1 MKVLLPF
8 NKFAYPSGWARAGID
23 RSHPAFNNEF
33 SGPTQLVFS
42 GIGTTQHFLRLDQ
55 AQDIVSSSST
65 SVIGAVGPGTI
76 VTAGSGG
83 YDAFQV
89 QNAGPLATQGMTI
102 AGIFAYDDS
111 GAHNPFSHANTGTYG
126 LFVGESASAV
136 QANYR
141 AVTNFGQIN
150 FTNPAPVRG
159 DGIFFAASATC
170 LGGSTQNF
178 NCVGVHLR
186 TGATYTTSGTISVA
200 APVFSGASYVFIGN
214 QNSGIHGE
222 CAQPVATCT
231 VLYNFLSIG
240 TLLLWAKAPWD
251 FWYQP
256 AITIPQIKT
265 AATVTSTESGS
276 FVRLPRGNKF
286 AYPGGW
292 ARPGFDPNHLAAGR
306 SGAMA
311 SGIAMPA
318 SSVMQQLIFSA
329 APIFGNNAAIAVN
342 TSIGPAVQC
351 SGAGV
356 TARTGPRMPGTFAT
370 PNAFTCGIIYYF
382 LGTGNGGLTPV
393 LAAIGNGGT
402 TQHGIGWTG
411 TSTFTLNFG
420 NSFTPLNS
428 GITQVLTDWVFA
440 AASYDRVSTKY
451 SFLVMGLRTGVIR
464 TASGTSTQTL
474 GSSNDGVL
482 YTGGFSTNNTA
493 GANIAAVMYA
503 ENNFLSVSQLVQ
515 WAAAPWDFWYPPIM
529 KPLIVRNPGATS
541 KSRQIQRAAILV

>member
-8 NKFAYPSGWARAGID
+8 NKFAYPS
-23 RSHPAFNNEF
+23 
-33 SGPTQLVFS
+33 
-42 GIGTTQHFLRLDQ
+42 
-55 AQDIVSSSST
+55 
-65 SVIGAVGPGTI
+65 
-76 VTAGSGG
+76 
-83 YDAFQV
+83 
-89 QNAGPLATQGMTI
+89 
-102 AGIFAYDDS
+102 
-111 GAHNPFSHANTGTYG
+111 
-126 LFVGESASAV
+126 
-136 QANYR
+136 
-141 AVTNFGQIN
+141 
-150 FTNPAPVRG
+150 
-159 DGIFFAASATC
+159 
-170 LGGSTQNF
+170 
-178 NCVGVHLR
+178 
-186 TGATYTTSGTISVA
+186 
-200 APVFSGASYVFIGN
+200 
-214 QNSGIHGE
+214 
-222 CAQPVATCT
+222 
-231 VLYNFLSIG
+231 
-240 TLLLWAKAPWD
+240 
-251 FWYQP
+251 
-256 AITIPQIKT
+256 
-265 AATVTSTESGS
+265 
-276 FVRLPRGNKF
+276 
-286 AYPGGW
+286 GW

-515 WAAAPWDFWYPPIM
+515 WAAAPWDFWYQPAITIPQIKTAAPVTSTESGSFVRLPRGNKLAYPGGWARPGFDPSHFAAGNGARMSWVASSGSATGISLLYGTIPVPLNVTAKNTDFGPSANCTANVSFVNITIPHTPINTTPTAVIFAAIIKWQGTFFTDPLIVSAATSSALTQGMGYPIGSPTFLSIEFGASGTNWVQSVINMNNLLNNTTFIAASYHQPSGKYTFIARNLTNNFIQTDSGTNTQTLTASSGTNWYIGGLGAQSNNSNCYMLTAMYSENVFLNVPQLLEWAAAPWDFWYQPIM
-529 KPLIVRNPGATS
+529 KPMIVRNPGAIS